1 MKHVELFEDF
11 LNEAVTIK
19 TLYDKIYSASKERN
33 DGAYSYVVYLHG
45 DKKMSISTYEELV
58 PYSAQITDSNNHL
71 FKIIFSDS
79 KNKTQV
85 TFTNNVEERMEDR
98 KSFDKYG
105 GLIYIFEPITDKI
118 ATEISKKV
126 FLFKK

>member
-1 MKHVELFEDF
+1 
-11 LNEAVTIK
+11 
-19 TLYDKIYSASKERN
+19 
-33 DGAYSYVVYLHG
+33 
-45 DKKMSISTYEELV
+45 
-58 PYSAQITDSNNHL
+58 
-71 FKIIFSDS
+71 
-79 KNKTQV
+79 
-85 TFTNNVEERMEDR
+85 MEDR